1 MTDEVGHEPAHDPQ
15 DLERF
20 LVSRERAG
28 DIDGMTALYESDAVL
43 DCGDGQL
50 VGGREAIRAYYA
62 GQVAMGRKFDFGE
75 QRAAIVSGDLAL
87 TSTRL
92 PDGRVTTEIARRQG
106 DGTWLWVIDRFS
118 VT

>member
-1 MTDEVGHEPAHDPQ
+1 MTDEVGHEPARDPQ

-28 DIDGMTALYESDAVL
+28 DIDGMTALYESDAIL

-50 VGGREAIRAYYA
+50 VAGREAIRAYYA
-62 GQVAMGRKFDFGE
+62 RQVAKGRKFDFGE
-75 QRAAIVSGDLAL
+75 QRAAIISGELAL

-92 PDGRVTTEIARRQG
+92 PDGSVTTEIARRQG